1 MIPTYI
7 LSGFLESGKTTLM
20 NHLIKPVL
28 RSGARLLTVQ
38 FERGP
43 VALAAG
49 FPERSTGRLTALYI
63 PKRDWDTNPAAAV
76 RGIRRRIRE
85 AERDGRPYAQ
95 LWIEWNGMSPFSEL
109 YAAFLRPEQPGLRD
123 SETLRD
129 LCRIESV
136 IHLADGSRYMA
147 LSRQSGSPLPE
158 QLAHADVAVVRGGDF
173 RAIKRDMTQMI
184 PGLRVIPDG
193 SLGRLQREMRSKP
206 FHPLMTAAFG
216 LLVFAVLWLILRPML
231 NLRAVPV
238 DQWVGVFLGILL
250 QAVPFL
256 LLGVLISSAIQV
268 LLPAGWF
275 EAHFPKHRV
284 GSLFFALIAGFFLPV
299 CDCAS
304 IPVFHS
310 LVRKGVPVPSAVTFM
325 VASPIINPVVILSTW
340 YAYGGDTRMV
350 WSRFGLGVL
359 LGLLTGLT
367 FCIGRTRPAISDL
380 RPDRL
385 LCRCGIFDGSDG
397 SRQPGGR
404 FGLYVEHVRIEFLD
418 IVRYLLVAAAVS
430 AVMQTSVGIAGWL
443 AEPGHWV
450 VSVLLMMTVAFLL
463 SLCSSSDAV
472 IGRSLAS
479 GFPVSAMLAFLVF
492 GPVMDLKNVIM
503 LSGSCRKGFILRL
516 FLTTA
521 AICLLLVLAYQ
532 LLLSGRLF
540 PDGLRLSGGGG
551 Y

>member
-20 NHLIKPVL
+20 NRLIKPIL

-43 VALAAG
+43 VALAPDLSESAA
-49 FPERSTGRLTALYI
+49 GRLTALYV
-63 PKRDWDTNPAAAV
+63 PKREWDADPAGVV

-85 AERDGRPYAQ
+85 AARAGRPYAQ

-109 YAAFLRPEQPGLRD
+109 YAAFLRPEQPGLRN

-136 IHLADGSRYMA
+136 IHLTDGDRYRA

-158 QLAHADVAVVRGGDF
+158 QLAHADVVVVRGGDF
-173 RAIKRDMTQMI
+173 RAVKRDIQQMV
-184 PGLRVIPDG
+184 PGLGVIPAG
-193 SLGRLQREMRSKP
+193 SMGRLQREMRTKP
-206 FHPLMTAAFG
+206 FHPAMTAAFG
-216 LLVFAVLWLILRPML
+216 LLIFAVLWMIVRPML

-250 QAVPFL
+250 QAMPFL

-284 GSLFFALIAGFFLPV
+284 GSLFFALVAGFFLPV

-310 LVRKGVPVPSAVTFM
+310 LVRKGVPLPSAVTFM

-340 YAYGGDTRMV
+340 YAYGGDVRMV

-367 FCIGRTRPAISDL
+367 FCVGRARPVVSDL
-380 RPDRL
+380 RADRL
-385 LCRCGIFDGSDG
+385 LCRCGIFDGS
-397 SRQPGGR
+397 GGR
-404 FGLYVEHVRIEFLD
+404 QAGGRLGLYLQHVRIEFLD
-418 IVRYLLVAAAVS
+418 IVRYLIVAAAVS
-430 AVMQTSVGIAGWL
+430 AVMQTSVGIAGWFS
-443 AEPGHWV
+443 EPGHWM
-450 VSVLLMMTVAFLL
+450 VSVLLMMAAAFLL

-472 IGRSLAS
+472 IGRSLAV

-492 GPVMDLKNVIM
+492 GPVMDLKNIIM
-503 LSGSCRKGFILRL
+503 LSGSCRKRFILRL

-521 AICLLLVLAYQ
+521 ALCLLLVLAYHF
-532 LLLSGRLF
+532 LLSGRLF
-540 PDGLRLSGGGG
+540 PDGLLLTGGG